1 MIHFVFYT
9 ERFVRKGMG
18 GIVFG
23 PFIFIRPKYRNDVGL
38 LEHEKVHVWQFWRT
52 WGMYLILYNLSKTW
66 RLWWEVEGYK
76 EQMKH
81 SVVDRSYLYANF
93 IALKYRIPVSVEE
106 ARRLLNQ

>member
-9 ERFVRKGMG
+9 ERFVRKGTAG
-18 GIVFG
+18 FAVA
-23 PFIFIRPKYRNDVGL
+23 PFIFIRPKYREDVGL
-38 LEHEKVHVWQFWRT
+38 LEHEKVHARQFWRT
-52 WGMYLILYNLSKTW
+52 LGMNGILYNLSKTW
-66 RLWWEVEGYK
+66 RLWWEVEAYK